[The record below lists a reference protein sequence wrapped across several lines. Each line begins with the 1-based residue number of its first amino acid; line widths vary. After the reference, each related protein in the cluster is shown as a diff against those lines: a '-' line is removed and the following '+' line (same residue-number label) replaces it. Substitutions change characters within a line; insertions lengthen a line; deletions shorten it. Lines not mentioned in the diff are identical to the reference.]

1 MPHEQERRKDRSIK
15 QIEALKKQL
24 QHVAIEGG
32 FKAALLATAD
42 GELINDIEST
52 YQSDKL
58 SDLAN
63 TICKMIPNAREKADL
78 SPIKQI
84 TLTDDSGITMLFRL
98 FRVLDQPV
106 VLVVITSNK
115 IDKNELIERAVS
127 GVKRILTQSRK

>member
-1 MPHEQERRKDRSIK
+1 MPHEPERRKDRSVK

-24 QHVAIEGG
+24 QHVAREGG

-42 GELINDIEST
+42 GELINDIAST

-58 SDLAN
+58 SDLVN
-63 TICKMIPNAREKADL
+63 TIGQMIPNARKKVDL
-78 SPIKQI
+78 SAMKQI
-84 TLTDDSGITMLFRL
+84 TLTDDSGNTLF
-98 FRVLDQPV
+98 FRFFEALDQPV

>member
-1 MPHEQERRKDRSIK
+1 MPYEPERRKDRSGK

-24 QHVAIEGG
+24 QYVAREGG

-52 YQSDKL
+52 YESDAL

-63 TICKMIPNAREKADL
+63 TIGKMLPNARKKAGL

-84 TLTDDSGITMLFRL
+84 ILADDSGNTMFFR
-98 FRVLDQPV
+98 FFKVLDQPI
-106 VLVVITSNK
+106 VLIILTHNA
-115 IDKNELIERAVS
+115 INEIKLIERTVS
-127 GVKRILTQSRK
+127 GVKRILTQKHK